1 MQNKVIK
8 RLSDE
13 IIEST
18 KKVGGIKEFV
28 KLEEN
33 KGKIVNWLELIT
45 DVSCLF
51 EEKNGF
57 EMTLGFKKYHN
68 CYFKVNTYGSAMYI
82 GVYGIKD
89 NGVDTEDYFIDNVT
103 IYNYRID
110 YSKEKIT
117 VKEEYVKTLKKLG
130 IIIDS
135 MPKIG
140 YADKNFALCT
150 IDIEK
155 LKGYCKDWNY
165 KYE

>member
-1 MQNKVIK
+1 MQNKIIK

-18 KKVGGIKEFV
+18 QKAGGVKEFV
-28 KLEEN
+28 ELEEN

-45 DVSCLF
+45 DVSALF

-57 EMTLGFKKYHN
+57 DMKIGLKKYHN
-68 CYFKVNTYGSAMYI
+68 CYFKVDTYGSVMYI

-103 IYNYRID
+103 IYNCKMD
-110 YSKEKIT
+110 YTNGRIT
-117 VKEEYVKTLKKLG
+117 VKEEYVNLLKELG

-135 MPKIG
+135 MHKTG